1 MINCDRDCL
10 NCPYS
15 DVPEECLE
23 APLTHEEFERLDL
36 IEELLAPKTEEQK
49 KRSAYNRAYRQ
60 KHKERLDANRRAY
73 YAANRDRLIAY
84 GRAYREANRER
95 LAARAKA
102 YKAANRERITAYQHE
117 YRNANKVRL
126 AKQKKAYF
134 EANRERLSDH
144 QKWIAVYRKD
154 HGLTQKDLAN
164 MIGKSRSTVSEW
176 ECSIA
181 PADWDKLCTVLPELE
196 KYRPREETEQCG
208 RY

>member
-36 IEELLAPKTEEQK
+36 IEELLALKTEEQK
-49 KRSAYNRAYRQ
+49 KRSAYN
-60 KHKERLDANRRAY
+60 RAY

-95 LAARAKA
+95 IAARAKA
-102 YKAANRERITAYQHE
+102 YKAANRERIAAYQHE
-117 YRNANKVRL
+117 YHNANKVRL

-164 MIGKSRSTVSEW
+164 MIGKSRSAVSEW

-196 KYRPREETEQCG
+196 KYRPRKETEQCG